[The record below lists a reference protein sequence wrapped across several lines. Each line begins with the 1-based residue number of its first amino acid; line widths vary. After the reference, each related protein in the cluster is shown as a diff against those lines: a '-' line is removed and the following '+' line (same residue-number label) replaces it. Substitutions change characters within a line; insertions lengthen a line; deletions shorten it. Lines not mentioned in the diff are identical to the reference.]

1 MTAAEEKK
9 KREVIYKLQRHQK
22 DLITYNESTVFKV
35 PALPQLLSLYRL
47 FSQGY
52 LAAIG
57 ALANFCDFGMAPNK
71 HD

>member
-9 KREVIYKLQRHQK
+9 RKVIYKLQRHQN
-22 DLITYNESTVFKV
+22 DLITFNESTVFKV

-52 LAAIG
+52 LAA
-57 ALANFCDFGMAPNK
+57 LQLVR
-71 HD
+71 